1 MDLSSGVMEKLII
14 KMGSCEKEEEDNS
27 VLIRHQV
34 CSLSMF
40 LNFCQAG
47 RRKEYIYTI
56 LTFCQVGPGEGV
68 VNLRASAAPIK
79 GLKLNSEA
87 KSSWKLTVD
96 AVQVAIALFNARQYI
111 MSRSPPFRVEDD
123 NLNLLVAWIQ
133 VQWMPILSA
142 ASSIQSCLPRE
153 VFSP

>member
-34 CSLSMF
+34 L
-40 LNFCQAG
+40 LNVCQAG
-47 RRKEYIYTI
+47 RREDYKYIF
-56 LTFCQVGPGEGV
+56 TFCQVGPGEGV

-79 GLKLNSEA
+79 GLKLNCEA

-111 MSRSPPFRVEDD
+111 MSRSPPFRVEDG

-142 ASSIQSCLPRE
+142 ASSIQSCLRRA
-153 VFSP
+153 VFSHSG